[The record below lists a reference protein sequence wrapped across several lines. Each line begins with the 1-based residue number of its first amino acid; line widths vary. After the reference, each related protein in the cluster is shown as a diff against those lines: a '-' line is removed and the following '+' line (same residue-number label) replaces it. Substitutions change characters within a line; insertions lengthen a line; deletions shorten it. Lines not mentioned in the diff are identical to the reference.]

1 MEKID
6 LTTFFKQMYKRA
18 VEYMLEAELDAHL
31 DNEKHEKTKEDI
43 SNMSILASNQKWD
56 KMFIS
61 SHN

>member
-43 SNMSILASNQKWD
+43 SNMSILDILKY
-56 KMFIS
+56 
-61 SHN
+61 